1 MSVLL
6 SSVQRKL
13 ISLLWIPSNDDVT
26 VHAYCTILDHQ
37 TYCGVHVIWC
47 MCILFYRTQ
56 EIIKDASPEDYNNEE
71 LYQVMEKFYFVVSFT
86 DALMSCNNLIG
97 FSIHALKDVEKTKSL
112 DAFEADRSI
121 IELKEEI
128 GHGEF
133 GRYELM

>member
-1 MSVLL
+1 
-6 SSVQRKL
+6 
-13 ISLLWIPSNDDVT
+13 
-26 VHAYCTILDHQ
+26 
-37 TYCGVHVIWC
+37 

-97 FSIHALKDVEKTKSL
+97 FSVHALKDVEKTKSL